1 MKAKEKALELYRY
14 YEQLGRDFT
23 RGVSMKE
30 FAKLC
35 ALKAV
40 DEILQIT
47 EHESPSTYVY
57 YMKVK
62 QEIKLFG
69 QTDRGAYAVYE
80 FPSKEEQKELIID
93 IMEADEKDGLYS

>member
-1 MKAKEKALELYRY
+1 MEAKEKALELYNY

-40 DEILQIT
+40 DEILNAWP
-47 EHESPSTYVY
+47 HTYDLEKEYLRGGGASVSVIRNIRSNIPY
-57 YMKVK
+57 WQEVK
-62 QEIKLFG
+62 KEI
-69 QTDRGAYAVYE
+69 
-80 FPSKEEQKELIID
+80 
-93 IMEADEKDGLYS
+93 EAL

>member
-1 MKAKEKALELYRY
+1 MEPKEKALELYNY

-40 DEILQIT
+40 DEIIKTGPLKMIDWG
-47 EHESPSTYVY
+47 EIISDKPFWIE
-57 YMKVK
+57 VK
-62 QEIKLFG
+62 QEI
-69 QTDRGAYAVYE
+69 GA
-80 FPSKEEQKELIID
+80 L
-93 IMEADEKDGLYS
+93 

>member
-1 MKAKEKALELYRY
+1 MNPQEKAIELYNY

-40 DEILQIT
+40 DEILLSQFQFDMMSIYGT
-47 EHESPSTYVY
+47 PFNY
-57 YMKVK
+57 YWQEVK
-62 QEIKLFG
+62 KEIEKL
-69 QTDRGAYAVYE
+69 
-80 FPSKEEQKELIID
+80 
-93 IMEADEKDGLYS
+93 

>member
-1 MKAKEKALELYRY
+1 MAPKEKALELYNY

-40 DEILQIT
+40 DEILEDNRIN
-47 EHESPSTYVY
+47 
-57 YMKVK
+57 YMLLGVGIGKHYWKEVK
-62 QEIKLFG
+62 KEI
-69 QTDRGAYAVYE
+69 
-80 FPSKEEQKELIID
+80 
-93 IMEADEKDGLYS
+93 EAL

>member
-1 MKAKEKALELYRY
+1 MNPQEKAIELYNY

-40 DEILQIT
+40 DEMIAISDEAMLFKQSKRDWLQ
-47 EHESPSTYVY
+47 E
-57 YMKVK
+57 VK
-62 QEIKLFG
+62 KEIEKL
-69 QTDRGAYAVYE
+69 
-80 FPSKEEQKELIID
+80 
-93 IMEADEKDGLYS
+93 